1 VKRCRLK
8 LCVALSCLTLLLG
21 DQVAQAGAFD
31 GFFPALKRLFS
42 KPKHKMS
49 THRRAHKTSHETAS
63 REVSNDEMPDRDT
76 HTPPSEANIRTA
88 TQANRTKGSK
98 GDLRY
103 AIPVP
108 GKKGLVTS
116 PFAPDSGFIDVRSF
130 PPGTPVKDPY
140 TGKTFLTP

>member
-1 VKRCRLK
+1 M
-8 LCVALSCLTLLLG
+8 ALPLLALLIAG
-21 DQVAQAGAFD
+21 QVAQAGPFED
-31 GFFPALKRLFS
+31 FFRSLKHLFS

-49 THRRAHKTSHETAS
+49 THRATHKGTGKATS
-63 REVSNDEMPDRDT
+63 REVSNNEMSDGAT
-76 HTPPSEANIRTA
+76 HTPPSEVNIRTA
-88 TQANRTKGSK
+88 TQASRTKGSK

-103 AIPVP
+103 GIPVP

>member
-1 VKRCRLK
+1 M
-8 LCVALSCLTLLLG
+8 ALSLLVLLIAG
-21 DQVAQAGAFD
+21 QAAQAGAFD
-31 GFFPALKRLFS
+31 GVFPALKRLFI

-49 THRRAHKTSHETAS
+49 THRRPTHKRIHETTS
-63 REVSNDEMPDRDT
+63 REVSTNETSDSA
-76 HTPPSEANIRTA
+76 TPAPLGDGNIRPA
-88 TQANRTKGSK
+88 TLASRTKGSK

-103 AIPVP
+103 GIPVP

-116 PFAPDSGFIDVRSF
+116 PFAPDSGCIDVRSF